1 MFIIAGVVA
10 GFWIEQPDDDCS
22 PRRKSLQLLSAS
34 LETLREDRNF
44 LLLAVIAG
52 LFGICLTIFPHYQR
66 LGRERFDLDLTAL
79 IPWVLAQNIGAALF
93 SIPAGWVAD
102 RLGVRVVLRTML
114 FVVCVIPLAA
124 LGLALQPEA
133 GKIWY
138 TLVFGM
144 LGITPVTMRMF
155 NYLSTLSLAMAVP
168 PFFLSVF
175 FGWLVDEVSFEFVF
189 LLVVVCLLV
198 GWVLTFWL
206 QEPRDENEAS

>member
-1 MFIIAGVVA
+1 MGSEMCIR
-10 GFWIEQPDDDCS
+10 DS
-22 PRRKSLQLLSAS
+22 
-34 LETLREDRNF
+34 
-44 LLLAVIAG
+44 
-52 LFGICLTIFPHYQR
+52 
-66 LGRERFDLDLTAL
+66 FDLDLTAL

-144 LGITPVTMRMF
+144 LGMAS
-155 NYLSTLSLAMAVP
+155 YLDNKELNRSGISRWGRLVPWMVGFANFTIHSTHKFKPFSSL
-168 PFFLSVF
+168 
-175 FGWLVDEVSFEFVF
+175 G
-189 LLVVVCLLV
+189 
-198 GWVLTFWL
+198 
-206 QEPRDENEAS
+206 

>member
-1 MFIIAGVVA
+1 MGAG
-10 GFWIEQPDDDCS
+10 S
-22 PRRKSLQLLSAS
+22 
-34 LETLREDRNF
+34 
-44 LLLAVIAG
+44 
-52 LFGICLTIFPHYQR
+52 
-66 LGRERFDLDLTAL
+66 
-79 IPWVLAQNIGAALF
+79 NIGAALF

-114 FVVCVIPLAA
+114 FLVCVIPLAA

-155 NYLSTLSLAMAVP
+155 NYYTLEITDSANHPKYLSTLSLAMAVP